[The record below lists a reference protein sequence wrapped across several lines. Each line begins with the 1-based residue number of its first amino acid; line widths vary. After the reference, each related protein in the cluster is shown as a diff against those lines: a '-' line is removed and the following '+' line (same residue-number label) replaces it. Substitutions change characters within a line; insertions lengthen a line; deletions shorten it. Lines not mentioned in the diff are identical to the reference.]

1 MILQPPSMV
10 EGTTLEEHL
19 NSFLPSTM
27 RVWSVIRV
35 QGAFDPRRLCD
46 QRQYEYTLPT
56 HVFLGPKPGS
66 PMAETLEKL
75 RAASRSSSSV
85 PPATSASTDAS
96 AAPTSVAPA
105 IAATKAFWE
114 AQDTS
119 KFGADVEAKKK
130 WRMPQDLLEEA
141 RKFVHEYE
149 GSHNYYNFT
158 VQKDFRDRS
167 CQRVM
172 KKLEVRRLL
181 FSCSPAVLILS
192 SQISEPFVVNDV
204 EYVSVR
210 FLGQSFMLHQI
221 VRSFPFLVSLPSKVT
236 LSPLYSVR

>member
-1 MILQPPSMV
+1 VQVSLARAARTDAGVHAAINVISLKMILNPPSMA
-10 EGTTLEEHL
+10 EGTALEDHL

-66 PMAETLEKL
+66 PMAETLDKL
-75 RAASRSSSSV
+75 RATSRSSSSV
-85 PPATSASTDAS
+85 PPSTSTSDAP
-96 AAPTSVAPA
+96 AAPTPVVPA
-105 IAATKAFWE
+105 VAATKAFWDG
-114 AQDTS
+114 QGSS

-130 WRMPQDLLEEA
+130 WRMPADLLEET
-141 RKFVHEYE
+141 RKFVKEYE

-172 KKLEVRRLL
+172 KKLEVRR
-181 FSCSPAVLILS
+181 FPLS
-192 SQISEPFVVNDV
+192 FFEC
-204 EYVSVR
+204 R
-210 FLGQSFMLHQI
+210 
-221 VRSFPFLVSLPSKVT
+221 RC
-236 LSPLYSVR
+236 